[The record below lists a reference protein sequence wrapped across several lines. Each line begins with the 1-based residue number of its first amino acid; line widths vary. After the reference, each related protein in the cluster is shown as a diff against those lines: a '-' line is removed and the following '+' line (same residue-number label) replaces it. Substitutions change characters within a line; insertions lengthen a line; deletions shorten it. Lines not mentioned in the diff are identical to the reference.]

1 MKNLAH
7 EVRSDGSHHMSVNS
21 SMASLYLVHMSEAHQ
36 AAIYRV
42 EDHVGGVGECFGGIS
57 EVRRRR
63 EIRRIVLDR
72 TKVNYANF
80 LRGICRNA
88 DCPVNRKS
96 YQLKN
101 DRQKLLGTLNFLPEM
116 PHAVHV
122 ALTDKSQSVS
132 LAHDFECLI
141 CFERNR
147 AIKLA

>member
-1 MKNLAH
+1 
-7 EVRSDGSHHMSVNS
+7 MSVNY

-42 EDHVGGVGECFGGIS
+42 EDHVGGVGQCFGGTS
-57 EVRRRR
+57 EVRRRQ

-101 DRQKLLGTLNFLPEM
+101 DRQKTARHFEFL
-116 PHAVHV
+116 
-122 ALTDKSQSVS
+122 T
-132 LAHDFECLI
+132 
-141 CFERNR
+141 
-147 AIKLA
+147 